1 MLADDLTVDAVK
13 DFQVDEE
20 AYRRMREDLLKRY
33 KGKWVAVH
41 EGGVVA
47 VGDQLSEVIKKA
59 FSIVGD
65 SPFYINKVG
74 EEAKVGRRVYRF
86 R

>member
-1 MLADDLTVDAVK
+1 MSVDALK
-13 DFQVDEE
+13 SFKADEE
-20 AYRRMREDLLKRY
+20 AYRRMRERLLKEY

-41 EGGVVA
+41 NGKVVA
-47 VGDQLSEVIKKA
+47 VGDGQSEVIKKT
-59 FSIVGD
+59 FGILGD

-74 EEAKVGRRVYRF
+74 EEARVGRRIYRF

>member
-1 MLADDLTVDAVK
+1 
-13 DFQVDEE
+13 
-20 AYRRMREDLLKRY
+20 MREHLLKDY

-41 EGGVVA
+41 NGKVVA
-47 VGDQLSEVIKKA
+47 ADDEQSEVIKKT

>member
-1 MLADDLTVDAVK
+1 MSVDALK
-13 DFQVDEE
+13 SFQADEE
-20 AYRRMREDLLKRY
+20 AYRRMREHLLKEY

-41 EGGVVA
+41 NGKVVA
-47 VGDQLSEVIKKA
+47 VGDGQSEVIKKT

-65 SPFYINKVG
+65 SPFYVNKVG
-74 EEAKVGRRVYRF
+74 EEARVGRRVYRF

>member
-1 MLADDLTVDAVK
+1 LSVDALK
-13 DFQVDEE
+13 SFQADEE
-20 AYRRMREDLLKRY
+20 TYRSIREHLLKEH

-41 EGGVVA
+41 DGKVVT
-47 VGDQLSEVIKKA
+47 VGDMQSEVIKKA
-59 FSIVGD
+59 FSIIGD

-74 EEAKVGRRVYRF
+74 EEARVGRRVYRF

>member
-1 MLADDLTVDAVK
+1 
-13 DFQVDEE
+13 
-20 AYRRMREDLLKRY
+20 MREHLLKEY

-41 EGGVVA
+41 NGMVVA
-47 VGDQLSEVIKKA
+47 VGDGQSEVIKKA

-65 SPFYINKVG
+65 SPFYLSKVG
-74 EEAKVGRRVYRF
+74 EEARVGRRVCRF